1 MSPTIE
7 ELSYAIFCL
16 GGGEPPSEYIPQ
28 AVLNRLAEFNM
39 VRLSESSAPELTN
52 YGRTTYE
59 KIIRGEGD
67 DIPEFQ
73 VDGPDGDSPI
83 C

>member
-1 MSPTIE
+1 MSPTVE

-16 GGGEPPSEYIPQ
+16 GSGEPPTEHVPQ

-52 YGRTTYE
+52 YGWTTYE
-59 KIIRGEGD
+59 IIIRGEIAG
-67 DIPEFQ
+67 IPEFQ
-73 VDGPDGDSPI
+73 ANSSGDD
-83 C
+83 